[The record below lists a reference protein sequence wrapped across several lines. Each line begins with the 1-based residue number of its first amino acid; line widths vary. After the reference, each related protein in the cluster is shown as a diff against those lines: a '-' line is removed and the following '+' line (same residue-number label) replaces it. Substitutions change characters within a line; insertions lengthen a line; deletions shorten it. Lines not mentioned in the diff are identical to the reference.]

1 MSTSDAPDWSNS
13 ALITGSLPA
22 SGPAVTTVPTT
33 VESIVSIVEAAGTW
47 FLAGQSN
54 ASVGPGGTAS
64 QSAPA
69 ATGTE
74 VYALDFVWCSL
85 PSTTAA
91 ADLSFYLSANNYKL
105 VNGYST
111 TTGRVVVAIPLNGLV
126 ISNTATILAAVHNAS
141 GSNTYLGIE
150 YGFIGRVVT
159 P

>member
-22 SGPAVTTVPTT
+22 SGPAITTVPTT

-54 ASVGPGGTAS
+54 VGVGPGSTAS
-64 QSAPA
+64 ESPPA

-85 PSTTAA
+85 PLTSAA
-91 ADLSFYLSANNYKL
+91 SDLAFYLSANNYKI
-105 VNGYST
+105 VNAYSLT
-111 TTGRVVVAIPLNGLV
+111 SGPVVLAIPLNGLV
-126 ISNTATILAAVHNAS
+126 IPNTATLVVAVHNAS
-141 GSNTYLGIE
+141 GSNTYSPVE